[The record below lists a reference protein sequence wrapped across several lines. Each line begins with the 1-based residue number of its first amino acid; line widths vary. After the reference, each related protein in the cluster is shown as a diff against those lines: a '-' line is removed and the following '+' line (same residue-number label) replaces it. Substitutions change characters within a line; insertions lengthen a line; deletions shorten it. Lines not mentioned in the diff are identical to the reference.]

1 MGSPKK
7 SKFKHTIINK
17 KKYYFYKITWFDICG
32 DSGWAIKSEFD
43 KLTPSIMV
51 SQGYIYSKDRKLL
64 RTFASHDANDE
75 LFGDRNVYPMGC
87 IIKMEKVLV

>member
-1 MGSPKK
+1 M
-7 SKFKHTIINK
+7 
-17 KKYYFYKITWFDICG
+17 
-32 DSGWAIKSEFD
+32 E
-43 KLTPSIMV
+43 

-87 IIKMEKVLV
+87 VIKMEKVEN